1 MIIENNMLSAA
12 QAVTATAASANIY
25 DLGKSGLR
33 IGNPLFVCSRVHTT
47 AEADG
52 AATVTISLEVS
63 DDVTFNDGNEVV
75 LYTTSAIGKADLLAD
90 THIFKLDIGAMKLL
104 RYMRGVYTVGT
115 GPLTAGAFDL
125 YLTSAID
132 MHN

>member
-12 QAVTATAASANIY
+12 QPVTATAASANIY

-52 AATVTISLEVS
+52 AATVTISLESS
-63 DDVTFNDGNEVV
+63 DDVTFQDGEEVV
-75 LYTTSAIGKADLLAD
+75 LYTTSAIGKAALVAD
-90 THIFKLDIGAMKLL
+90 SHVFMLDIGAMKLK
-104 RYMRGVYTVGT
+104 RYIRGYYTVAT
-115 GPLTAGAFDL
+115 GPLTAGKFDL
-125 YLTSAID
+125 YLSSAID
-132 MHN
+132 MH

>member
-12 QAVTATAASANIY
+12 QAVTATAASANIH

-52 AATVTISLEVS
+52 AATVAISLETS
-63 DDVTFNDGNEVV
+63 DDVTFQDGEEV
-75 LYTTSAIGKADLLAD
+75 LYTTSAIGKAALVANS
-90 THIFKLDIGAMKLL
+90 HVFMLDIGAMELK
-104 RYMRGVYTVGT
+104 RYIRGVYTVGT
-115 GPLTAGAFDL
+115 GPLTAGKFDL
-125 YLTSAID
+125 YLSSAID
-132 MHN
+132 MH

>member
-1 MIIENNMLSAA
+1 MIVENNMLSAA
-12 QAVTATAASANIY
+12 QAVTNSAASANVY

-33 IGNPLFVCSRVHTT
+33 VGNPLFVCSRVHTT
-47 AEADG
+47 AEAAGD
-52 AATVTISLEVS
+52 ATVTIALQSS
-63 DDVTFNDGNEVV
+63 DDVTFAENVET
-75 LYTTSAIGKADLLAD
+75 LYTTSAIGKAALVAD
-90 THIFKLDIGAMKLL
+90 SHVFMLDIGAMKLK
-104 RYMRGVYTVGT
+104 RYIRGYYTVAT

>member
-12 QAVTATAASANIY
+12 QPVTVSAASANVY
-25 DLGKSGLR
+25 DLGKTGLR

-52 AATVTISLEVS
+52 AATVTIALQSS
-63 DDVTFNDGNEVV
+63 DDVTFAENVET
-75 LYTTSAIGKADLLAD
+75 LYTTSAIGKAALVAD
-90 THIFKLDIGAMKLL
+90 SHVFMLDIGAMKLK
-104 RYMRGVYTVGT
+104 RYIRGYYTVAT
-115 GPLTAGAFDL
+115 GPLTAGKFDL
-125 YLTSAID
+125 YLSGAID